1 MSAVPDQTVSRLLR
15 VVSPRHRRN
24 WVLLVRFGLVGAS
37 GVLVNLVVLY
47 TLQVVGPTYSGIWVD
62 LPGTDFNVRWY
73 HLFVTVAFLTANLW
87 NFQLNRRWTF
97 RSVGHG
103 STWWSEYLPFL
114 VIGLLALGLNL
125 GLVTL
130 MIHPHSPLS
139 LSSELFDDSS
149 LLRSRLTSA
158 NLVAVALVTPVSFV
172 LNKLWTFRSVRT
184 ARLFPGSAL
193 SDGTRPPQEPAERP
207 PG

>member
-24 WVLLVRFGLVGAS
+24 WLLLVRFGLVGAS

-47 TLQVVGPTYSGIWVD
+47 TLQVVGPTYSGIWID

-139 LSSELFDDSS
+139 LSSDA
-149 LLRSRLTSA
+149 LRRQLAAALETDLGQPGRGGA
-158 NLVAVALVTPVSFV
+158 GDAGLVRPQQALDLPFGADGPTV
-172 LNKLWTFRSVRT
+172 
-184 ARLFPGSAL
+184 PG
-193 SDGTRPPQEPAERP
+193 E
-207 PG
+207 

>member
-24 WVLLVRFGLVGAS
+24 WLLLVRFGLVGAS

-47 TLQVVGPTYSGIWVD
+47 TLQLVGPAYAGIWID

-73 HLFVTVAFLTANLW
+73 HLFVTGAFLVANLW

-97 RSVGHG
+97 RSAATARPGGV
-103 STWWSEYLPFL
+103 STVPFL
-114 VIGLLALGLNL
+114 AIGLLALALNL

-130 MIHPHSPLS
+130 MIHPHSPVSLS
-139 LSSELFDDSS
+139 LGAPRRHLACCGRD
-149 LLRSRLTSA
+149 
-158 NLVAVALVTPVSFV
+158 
-172 LNKLWTFRSVRT
+172 
-184 ARLFPGSAL
+184 
-193 SDGTRPPQEPAERP
+193 
-207 PG
+207 